1 MPIPITDLIS
11 TTSPS
16 DVYATHDASLGKGGH
31 RTVDT
36 YNDMLAITDQRRAGG
51 MQVHVLETDKLYKL
65 STSLDP
71 WSVISSNVLLFA
83 QASDIVGVTTLKV
96 NDYVYFNDTQTVH
109 IIQENLQPSAAI
121 SGALPSYMIRTV
133 ADNTVRDAI
142 PKEDR
147 FIGMVVYSTAQNKH
161 YKLLGFFYNA
171 NGQFTPSVLDWQEI
185 NYSPDILVVNDIS
198 DVLGLSAT
206 ESWPSRHI
214 FIINEAKYIRLSRTG
229 NEWEE
234 VPKSDTPY
242 YVVDN
247 LAALQLVPPF
257 YRQPGLM
264 VFVIAENKIYTRNA
278 ANDDWVP
285 IAAEGTAGLDGR
297 GIVDCVINFT
307 TGELNIEYT
316 DGIIDNVGI
325 VVGQRG
331 DDGISIVNVELYED
345 PLVPG
350 SVYISTTL
358 SNGTTLRTT
367 DSLAGYNGSS
377 VNSVVV
383 VNNELIFTLDDGTPL
398 PAVPVSGIVSISG
411 ATIDPGTGDLIIHY
425 TDGTSASA
433 GASAGLAGR
442 SVTDTYIIAG
452 ELFFEFDRSPGPNVP
467 VKIGNIYALDNVYFH
482 KGSICVTYNYQGTQ
496 SGTAAPGA
504 TVSVKDVNGVE
515 INEVTADGSGN
526 WSSPDAVAIGT
537 LKWVEGISL
546 TGGTLYA
553 TYSDDPN
560 TNVPLGDVISVTG
573 AGISPT
579 TGELIFTTSK
589 PGTSYNVGE
598 ISTITDAR
606 AEPNRDLVFV
616 TSIPDIN
623 TASGFR
629 EINIGPVDNLKGKSI
644 QSVALVSNELIFTLD
659 DGTPLNPVPVSGLT
673 PISIVD
679 AEIVAGDLILELS
692 DGTFISAG
700 VATGLKTREIVS
712 FTLSGDELT
721 VLFDDSSTEIIPNVK
736 YIDTTSLTN
745 GRLYIHYTTGEV
757 QLVGTVPGI
766 ADLKLDKGELS
777 FSLTTDP
784 LTYIPIGIIKSVER
798 TAIENGVLVFY
809 YEDAPTTPVL
819 IGNVAGIEDIR
830 ITGGN
835 LIVDYTDSR
844 KNVNL
849 GYIIGPQGPKGWSIT
864 NAFVDSGGNLIV
876 NTDDPQNAALN
887 AGFVRTTIQ
896 NLIGQ
901 TEFVT
906 AVTDQTEFMFNH
918 TGEVL
923 VFKNEQLLPPTEYNL
938 NTSDRIILNTPCVA
952 GDRIQL
958 VVYAAGGPSATGRGI
973 FNLTA
978 NAGIYT
984 ITLEDGTPFVIDTN
998 TPVNPATL
1006 PPGIN
1011 TITVLP
1017 NGDIQVF
1024 LTDGTD
1030 FIAGSANN
1038 AVSIVNATVDPNGDL
1053 IIETD
1058 DPANQFINA
1067 GSVLSG
1073 LQITN
1078 ANVDVNG
1085 HLIFTTNTGTFD
1097 AGPAANYVTGAN
1109 IDNITG
1115 ELTFDMSIGGTINAG
1130 VVRNPLLGEVSDFLC
1145 FAGQT
1150 DFPVEHNGYE
1160 VIVYANGVALSK
1172 TDVITTNPAIVKL
1185 VTPRAVNDIVKIMLL
1200 SSGTVIASEVTG
1212 AASAPVNTYYGKDT
1226 SGALGFHPASNLRSV
1241 STNDF
1246 VATAGQDLF
1255 FITHNGG
1262 VEVIVN
1268 GVYLM
1273 SDQYTLPNSERV
1285 ELVTPLNAGDKV
1297 RINVLTAPVGANSL
1311 LHTQYAHFKYLESN
1325 PGGTALR
1332 GAWRPRNLSTITE
1345 SSIPGAI
1352 ISRSSAV
1359 LPAGR
1364 YFVRGWATA
1373 NGVGANAIRLYNTTT
1388 QTVLLQGESVFA
1400 GSYNSTSV
1408 SKSPTL
1414 PNTHA
1419 PVEGYFELPM
1429 QSAIQVQHRV
1439 VRDVTTYGFGVVGG
1453 GTFEGSG
1460 YSISQPNT
1468 ASNAPQ
1474 SDLGFPAT
1482 LVDIQF
1488 WKVA

>member
-36 YNDMLAITDQRRAGG
+36 YNDMLAITSQRRSAG

-65 STSLDP
+65 SASLDP
-71 WSVISSNVLLFA
+71 WAVISDNVYLFA
-83 QASDIVGVTTLKV
+83 QASDIIGVTTLKV
-96 NDYVYFNDTQTVH
+96 NDYVYFNDSQTVH

-121 SGALPSYMIRTV
+121 SGALPSYNIRVV
-133 ADNTVRDAI
+133 ADNTTRDAI

-147 FIGMVVYSTAQNKH
+147 FIGMIVFSTAQNKH

-171 NGQFTPSVLDWQEI
+171 NGQFTPSPLDWEEI
-185 NYSPDILVVNDIS
+185 NYSPNILIVNDIS
-198 DVLGLSAT
+198 EVLGLS
-206 ESWPSRHI
+206 SPNNWPGRQI
-214 FIINEAKYIRLSRTG
+214 FIINETKYIKLSRTG

-234 VPKSDTPY
+234 IPRSSVPY
-242 YVVDN
+242 YVIDN
-247 LAALQLVPPF
+247 LAALSTVPPF

-264 VFVIAENKIYTRNA
+264 VFVISENKIYTRNA
-278 ANDDWVP
+278 GNDTWIP
-285 IAAEGTAGLDGR
+285 IAAEGIAGADGR
-297 GIVDCVINFT
+297 GIVDCAINLT

-316 DGIIDNVGI
+316 DGVIDNVGI
-325 VVGQRG
+325 VVGPAG
-331 DDGISIVNVELYED
+331 ADGVSIVNVELYED

-358 SNGTTLRTT
+358 SNGTSLRTT

-377 VNSVVV
+377 VNSVVI
-383 VNNELIFTLDDGTPL
+383 VNNEFIFTLDDGTPL
-398 PAVPVSGIVSISG
+398 PAVPVEGIVSING

-433 GASAGLAGR
+433 GAAAGLAGR
-442 SVTDTYIIAG
+442 SVTDTYMIEG
-452 ELFFEFDRSPGPNVP
+452 ELFFEFDRNPGPNVP
-467 VKIGNIYALDNVYFH
+467 VKIGNVYALDNVYFH
-482 KGSICVTYNYQGTQ
+482 KGNICITYNYHGVQT
-496 SGTAAPGA
+496 GTAAPGA
-504 TVSVKDVNGVE
+504 TVSVKDINNVE

-526 WSSPDAVAIGT
+526 WTSPDAISIGA
-537 LKWVEGISL
+537 LKWVEQISL
-546 TGGTLYA
+546 TDGTLYA
-553 TYSDDPN
+553 QYSDAPGVD
-560 TNVPLGDVISVTG
+560 VSLGDIVSVTG
-573 AGISPT
+573 ASISPA

-589 PGTSYNVGE
+589 PGTTYNVGE
-598 ISTITDAR
+598 ISSIIDAR
-606 AEPNRDLVFV
+606 AEPNRDLIFV
-616 TSIPDIN
+616 TSIPDAG
-623 TASGFR
+623 TTSGFR
-629 EINIGPVDNLKGKSI
+629 EINIGPIDNLQGKSI
-644 QSVALVSNELIFTLD
+644 QSVSLVNNELIFTLD
-659 DGTPLNPVPVSGLT
+659 DGTLLAPIPVSGLT
-673 PISIVD
+673 PVSIVD

-700 VATGLKTREIVS
+700 VAAGLKTREIVS
-712 FTLSGDELT
+712 FTLVGDELT
-721 VLFDDSSTEIIPNVK
+721 VLFDDASTEVIPDVK
-736 YIDTTSLTN
+736 YISNTSLTN
-745 GRLYIHYTTGEV
+745 GELFIHYTTGEV
-757 QLVGTVPGI
+757 QMVGQVPGI
-766 ADLKLDKGELS
+766 ADLKLDAGELS

-784 LTYIPIGIIKSVER
+784 ATFIPIGIIKSVKE
-798 TAIENGVLVFY
+798 TTIENGMLVFY
-809 YEDAPTTPVL
+809 YEDAPTTPVA

-835 LIVDYTDSR
+835 LYVDYTDAR
-844 KNVNL
+844 KNINL

-864 NAFVDSGGNLIV
+864 NAYVDAGGNLIV
-876 NTDDPQNAALN
+876 NTDDPQNTVLN

-901 TEFVT
+901 TEYVSAT
-906 AVTDQTEFMFNH
+906 AGQTEFMFEH
-918 TGEVL
+918 SGEVL
-923 VFKNEQLLPPTEYNL
+923 VFKNEQLLPPSEYNL
-938 NTSDRIILNTPCVA
+938 STSDRIVLNTPCVA

-958 VVYAAGGPSATGRGI
+958 VVYAPGGPSATGRGV
-973 FNLTA
+973 FNIAST
-978 NAGIYT
+978 AGIYT

-998 TPVNPATL
+998 TPVDLTTL
-1006 PPGIN
+1006 PAGIDN
-1011 TITVLP
+1011 IVVLP

-1038 AVSIVNATVDPNGDL
+1038 AVSIVGATVDANGDL

-1058 DPANQFINA
+1058 DPNNQFINA

-1073 LQITN
+1073 LQITD
-1078 ANVDVNG
+1078 AEVDVNG

-1097 AGPAANYVTGAN
+1097 AGPAANYVTGAS

-1115 ELTFDMSIGGTINAG
+1115 ELTLNMSLGGNINAG
-1130 VVRNPLLGEVSDFLC
+1130 VVKNPLLGEVSDFVC

-1150 DFPVEHNGYE
+1150 DFPVNHNGYE
-1160 VIVYANGVALSK
+1160 VIVYANGIALSK
-1172 TDVITTNPAIVKL
+1172 TDIITTNPAVVSL
-1185 VTPRAVNDIVKIMLL
+1185 VDPRAVNDIVKIMLL
-1200 SSGTVIASEVTG
+1200 SSGTVLATELQG
-1212 AASAPVNTYYGKDT
+1212 AASAPVNTYYGKNPAGT
-1226 SGALGFHPASNLRSV
+1226 LGFHPADNLRSA
-1241 STNDF
+1241 SSNDF

-1255 FITHNGG
+1255 FVTHGG
-1262 VEVIVN
+1262 SVEVIVN
-1268 GVYLM
+1268 GMYLM
-1273 SDQYTLPNSERV
+1273 ADQYTLPNSERV
-1285 ELVTPLNAGDKV
+1285 ELVTPLNVGDKV
-1297 RINVLTAPVGANSL
+1297 RINVLTAPTGANSL

-1332 GAWRPRNLSTITE
+1332 GAWRPRNLSTIVE
-1345 SSIPGAI
+1345 SSIPGAQ
-1352 ISRSSAV
+1352 ISRSTAI

-1364 YFVRGWATA
+1364 YYVRGWATA
-1373 NGVGANAIRLYNTTT
+1373 NGVGANAIRLYNVTT
-1388 QTVLLQGESVFA
+1388 QQTLLQGESVFA

-1408 SKSPTL
+1408 SKAPTL

-1429 QSAIQVQHRV
+1429 QCSIQVQHRV

-1453 GTFEGSG
+1453 GVFEGSG

-1468 ASNAPQ
+1468 ATNAPQ

-1482 LVDIQF
+1482 LVDMHF